1 MQAEI
6 ILETAGQR
14 LPGIDYGD
22 LEANLQSE
30 VDKFAKLVSGEAKR
44 EAQGRPDGAQGDD
57 VLIQWLIEFAQQP
70 AMVRVYAKSLIFGI
84 SELVRV
90 ARQRANRGAEPAVV
104 EGQQVGGPAARVK
117 LLGKE
122 IALPATTAAITAFID
137 EVTGE

>member
-6 ILETAGQR
+6 LLETAGQR
-14 LPGIDYGD
+14 LPGIDYSD

-44 EAQGRPDGAQGDD
+44 EAQGRPEGAQGEEI
-57 VLIQWLIEFAQQP
+57 LIQWLIEFAQQP
-70 AMVRVYAKSLIFGI
+70 AMIRVYAKSLIFGV

-90 ARQRANRGAEPAVV
+90 ARQRANKGAEAAAAD
-104 EGQQVGGPAARVK
+104 GQPEPGPAARFK